1 MRVVSCL
8 FTEHNLWLVA
18 LAAVICISGSA
29 ITFGLYKRARERSG
43 LQMYGWVFLTAV
55 AAGSSV
61 WCTHFVAMLAYEV
74 SAPVTFDPVLTMAS
88 LVLAILG
95 CGLGFG
101 LSAADE
107 KRYRPDICGAVVGV
121 SASLMHY
128 TGMAAY
134 HVSGLVEWNT
144 PYVAA
149 SVAIAALVS
158 GLALRE
164 AVGKPRELS
173 HYFSIALFVL
183 AIVGLHFTAMAA
195 VQVTPLVGFA
205 NYIDHTAFAAIAVA
219 VAGVGLM
226 VIGTGVA
233 SYLIDERT
241 SAETVERLRRMALN
255 DALTGMPNR
264 AHFGEYLDRELE
276 RAQANDW
283 TIAVLGIDLNRFK
296 EINDLHGHEAG
307 DKALKVIGGRL
318 AGLLKP
324 GEFAARIGGDE
335 FAAIKRYV
343 GMDDLHD
350 FIARIENALVEPVH
364 LYSFEVTTGGSI
376 GIALFPHD
384 GGQASTL
391 ASNADLA
398 MHRAKV
404 ETGRT
409 VCFYEKQ
416 MDEAARQRK
425 TLSADLRR
433 AIEREEVELHYQV
446 QHAVETGDI
455 TGYEV
460 LLRWR
465 HRELGMI
472 SPSQFIPIAEES
484 GAIVEIGE
492 WVLRT
497 ACREAQSWPGS
508 HRIAVNVSAV
518 QLAHGDFAETV
529 HGILVETGLSTSR
542 LELELTETA
551 IIADKVRALHQLRR
565 IRALGVSI
573 SIDDFGAGYSSLLT
587 LRTFPFDKIK
597 LDRSFTQ
604 GIEHDPQAMAIV
616 RAVLALGKSLRIPVL
631 AEGVETNEQLAILRM
646 EGCDEAQG
654 YYLGRP
660 GPMPLWPDASTTREH
675 VVTLP
680 ALAEAS

>member
-18 LAAVICISGSA
+18 LAAVVCISGSA
-29 ITFGLYKRARERSG
+29 ITFGLYQRARERTG

-55 AAGSSV
+55 AAGASI

-74 SAPVTFDPVLTMAS
+74 SAPVAFDPVLTMAS
-88 LVLAILG
+88 LLVAIVG

-101 LSAADE
+101 LSSADG
-107 KRYRPDICGAVVGV
+107 KRFAPEVCGAILGV
-121 SASLMHY
+121 SVALMHY

-134 HVSGLVEWNT
+134 HIFGLVEWSA
-144 PYVAA
+144 PYVTA
-149 SVAIAALVS
+149 SVVIAAVVS

-164 AVGKPRELS
+164 AVHRPRVYS
-173 HYFSIALFVL
+173 HYISIALFVA

-195 VQVTPLVGFA
+195 VQVTPMAGLEGSSSQ
-205 NYIDHTAFAAIAVA
+205 TAFAAIAVA

-241 SAETVERLRRMALN
+241 SAETVERLHRMALN
-255 DALTGMPNR
+255 DALTGLPNR
-264 AHFGEYLDRELE
+264 VHFSEYLDHELE
-276 RAQANDW
+276 RARANSW

-296 EINDLHGHEAG
+296 EINDLRGHAAG
-307 DKALKVIGGRL
+307 DKALKTIGGRL
-318 AGLLKP
+318 AGLLQP
-324 GEFAARIGGDE
+324 GEFVARIGGDE
-335 FAAIKRYV
+335 FAAVKRYA

-350 FIARIENALVEPVH
+350 FVARIEKALAEPVR
-364 LYSFEVTTGGSI
+364 LDTFEIVTGGSV
-376 GIALFPHD
+376 GVALFPQD
-384 GGQASTL
+384 GTQASTL
-391 ASNADLA
+391 VSNADLA
-398 MHRAKV
+398 MYRAKV
-404 ETGRT
+404 EAGRT

-416 MDEAARQRK
+416 MDEAARQRR

-433 AIEREEVELHYQV
+433 AIERGELELHYQV
-446 QHAVETGDI
+446 QHAVGTGEI

-465 HRELGMI
+465 HRERGMI
-472 SPSQFIPIAEES
+472 SPAQFIPIAEEC

-497 ACREAQSWPGS
+497 ACRDAQGWPQPY
-508 HRIAVNVSAV
+508 RIAVNVSAV
-518 QLAHGDFAETV
+518 QLAHGDFAATV
-529 HGILVETGLSTSR
+529 HDILVQTGLSPSR

-551 IIADKVRALHQLRR
+551 VVTDQAQALHLLRR
-565 IRALGVSI
+565 IRALGVSVA
-573 SIDDFGAGYSSLLT
+573 IDDFGAGYSSLQT
-587 LRTFPFDKIK
+587 LRTFPFGKIK

-604 GIEHDPQAMAIV
+604 GIERDVQAMAIV
-616 RAVLALGKSLRIPVL
+616 RAVLALGKSLSITVL
-631 AEGVETNEQLAILRM
+631 AEGVETAEQLSILRT

-654 YYLGRP
+654 YFLGRP
-660 GPMPLWPDASTTREH
+660 GPMPQWQDSAEKQEN
-675 VVTLP
+675 VV
-680 ALAEAS
+680 ALSPLAKAG

>member
-43 LQMYGWVFLTAV
+43 LQMCGWIFLTAV

-74 SAPVTFDPVLTMAS
+74 SAPVSFDPLLTMAS
-88 LVLAILG
+88 LVVAIVG
-95 CGLGFG
+95 CGVGFG
-101 LSAADE
+101 LSATDE
-107 KRYRPDICGAVVGV
+107 KRFSPEICGAIVGI

-134 HVSGLVEWNT
+134 HVSGLIEWST

-149 SVAIAALVS
+149 SVAIAALMS

-164 AVGKPRELS
+164 AVRKPRELS
-173 HYFSIALFVL
+173 HYISMALFVL

-195 VQVTPLVGFA
+195 VQVTPLAGSA
-205 NYIDHTAFAAIAVA
+205 NYMDQTAFAAIAVA

-264 AHFGEYLDRELE
+264 VHFGEYLDHELE
-276 RAQANDW
+276 RAQANNW

-296 EINDLHGHEAG
+296 EINDLHGHAAG
-307 DKALKVIGGRL
+307 DKALKVVGERF
-318 AGLLKP
+318 AELLEP

-335 FAAIKRYV
+335 FAAIKRYASL
-343 GMDDLHD
+343 DDLHA
-350 FIARIENALVEPVH
+350 FIARIESALSLPVRLDAVEAA
-364 LYSFEVTTGGSI
+364 TGGSI
-376 GIALFPHD
+376 GVALFPQD
-384 GGQASTL
+384 GEQASIL
-391 ASNADLA
+391 VSNADLA
-398 MHRAKV
+398 MYRAKS
-404 ETGRT
+404 EAGRT

-416 MDEAARQRK
+416 MDEKARQRK
-425 TLSADLRR
+425 TLTADLRR
-433 AIEREEVELHYQV
+433 AIEREELQLHYQV

-465 HRELGMI
+465 HRELGMV
-472 SPSQFIPIAEES
+472 SPAQFIPIAEES
-484 GAIVEIGE
+484 GVIVEIGE

-497 ACREAQSWPGS
+497 ACREAQSWPQP
-508 HRIAVNVSAV
+508 HRIAVNISAV
-518 QLAHGDFAETV
+518 QLAHDDFATRV
-529 HGILVETGLSTSR
+529 HAILVETGLSPGR

-551 IIADKVRALHQLRR
+551 IVADKVHALHLLRQ
-565 IRALGVSI
+565 IRALGVSV
-573 SIDDFGAGYSSLLT
+573 SIDDFGAGYSSLQT
-587 LRTFPFDKIK
+587 LRTFPFNKIK

-604 GIEHDPQAMAIV
+604 GIEHDVQAKAIV
-616 RAVLALGKSLRIPVL
+616 RAVLALGKSLSIPVL
-631 AEGVETNEQLAILRM
+631 AEGVETSEQLAILRL

-660 GPMPLWPDASTTREH
+660 GPMPQSAGTTAAQDP
-675 VVTLP
+675 V
-680 ALAEAS
+680 AA